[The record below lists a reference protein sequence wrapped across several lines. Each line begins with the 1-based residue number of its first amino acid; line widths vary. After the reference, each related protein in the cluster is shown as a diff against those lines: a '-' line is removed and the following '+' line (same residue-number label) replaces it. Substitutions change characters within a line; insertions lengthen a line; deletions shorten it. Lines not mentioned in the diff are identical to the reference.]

1 MLSNFFVKVFPFVFV
16 IFFIYFEHAPI
27 YLFNNE
33 LVRPLMTFTTVFC
46 WISNDERRFRPI
58 WLLFF
63 GLFYD
68 ILKDGII
75 GLTPIFF
82 LILSHLQTRRSTI
95 LFADTMKE
103 YWFKFTIIIFFYFVF
118 SFLINI
124 FMESSSYNLNKNFIS
139 FILTIILFPFF
150 YSMIQKLSYKFGN
163 YNE

>member
-1 MLSNFFVKVFPFVFV
+1 MLSNFFAKVFPFVFV
-16 IFFIYFEHAPI
+16 VFFIYFEHAPI
-27 YLFNNE
+27 YFFNNE

-46 WISNDERRFRPI
+46 WISSDETKFRPI

-82 LILSHLQTRRSTI
+82 LILNHLQTRRSTI

-103 YWFKFTIIIFFYFVF
+103 NWLKFIVIVFFYFV
-118 SFLINI
+118 SSYLINI
-124 FMESSSYNLNKNFIS
+124 FMESSSYNLYKNFVS